1 MQGKHEYQPEL
12 FSQIDYEHLIPKGHL
27 LRRID
32 RALDLSFLP
41 ALTKPLYSEAVGR
54 PSIDPVVFV
63 RMVLLGHLYNIESD
77 RQLVEE
83 VGYNLAY
90 RWFCRLALKDKVP
103 DHSSMTKIRDRL
115 GVEVFAKIFFN
126 VVDQC
131 QKAGLVK
138 AERVMMDGSVI
149 RANASIY
156 NMEEREKKDDEN
168 DPPVPPCG
176 DQIYSK
182 DGLSNNDFRQRKIEG
197 KKISNKTHV
206 SCSDPDATL
215 SGKAFEAKSLA
226 YKTHSAI
233 DADSRVIVDCHLT
246 SGSTSEVKVMQSRV
260 EAIEEN
266 LGLKIG
272 EIIADRG
279 YGSAEN
285 LKFLEDRGTKSNIP
299 LWSTRSGET
308 FFGQLEAGFIV
319 SEDGKNVHC
328 PAGHA
333 MKYSFHE
340 EVSGRD
346 MFMLPRPVCMKCPRA
361 KVCLTEHEYKNR
373 GKKFAI
379 PAHREVLARVAEAS
393 EQPAFRAKLWERMW
407 RMEGIFAEGKN
418 HHGLRRAKYRGLSKV
433 QAQVY
438 MISTVQNLKRLAGAL
453 LFLLRAIFANLS
465 GSASGPEN
473 FRQNWRQA

>member
-27 LRRID
+27 LRRVD
-32 RALDLSFLP
+32 RVLDLSFLP
-41 ALTKPLYSEAVGR
+41 TLTKPLYAEAVGR

-63 RMVLLGHLYNIESD
+63 RMVLLGHLYNIDSD
-77 RQLVEE
+77 RQLCEE

-90 RWFCRLALKDKVP
+90 RWFCRLSLKDRVP

-115 GVEVFAKIFFN
+115 GVEVFARIFLE
-126 VVDQC
+126 VVEQC
-131 QKAGLVK
+131 KKAGLVK

-156 NMEEREKKDDEN
+156 NMEEREKKDDED
-168 DPPVPPCG
+168 DPPSGESPV
-176 DQIYSK
+176 YSK

-197 KKISNKTHV
+197 KKISNQTHV
-206 SCSDPDATL
+206 SSSDKDATL

-246 SGSTSEVKVMQSRV
+246 TGAVSEVKFMQSRV

-272 EIIADRG
+272 ELIADRG

-285 LKFLEDRGTKSNIP
+285 LKFLEERGTKSNIP

-308 FFGQLEAGFIV
+308 FFQQLEAGFVV
-319 SEDGKNVHC
+319 SEDGKSVYC
-328 PAGHA
+328 PAGHS
-333 MKYSFHE
+333 MKFSFHE
-340 EVSGRD
+340 EVSNRD
-346 MFMLPRPVCMKCPRA
+346 MFVLPRPVCLACPKA
-361 KVCLTEHEYKNR
+361 KECLTEYEYKNR

-379 PAHREVLARVAEAS
+379 PAHRDVLSRVAKES
-393 EQPAFRAKLWERMW
+393 EEPAFRAKLWERMW
-407 RMEGIFAEGKN
+407 KMEGIFAEGKN
-418 HHGLRRAKYRGLSKV
+418 FHGLRRAKYRGLSKV

-453 LFLLRAIFANLS
+453 LFLFKAILANLN
-465 GSASGPEN
+465 PN
-473 FRQNWRQA
+473 RFRAEYSFRSWLPA